1 VLLVASSSED
11 LERDDPGRRECLVG
25 SQRLSDTTVSR
36 AGGGSL
42 ELDPGCALDKDHGAE
57 T

>member
-36 AGGGSL
+36 AAGGSL
-42 ELDPGCALDKDHGAE
+42 ELDPR
-57 T
+57 